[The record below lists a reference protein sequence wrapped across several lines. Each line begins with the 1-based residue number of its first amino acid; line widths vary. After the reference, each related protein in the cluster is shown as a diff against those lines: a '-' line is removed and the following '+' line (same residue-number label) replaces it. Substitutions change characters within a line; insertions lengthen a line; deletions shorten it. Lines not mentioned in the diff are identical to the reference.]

1 MDSIR
6 LGSQYR
12 ALRLRKDKRQADI
25 AGSAAVSRPLISRI
39 ERGDIKNVQVGDLE
53 RVAAALG
60 ATLDMR
66 LRWHG
71 EALDRL
77 LDEDHARLVDIV
89 VVLLRDAGWD
99 VAVEASFSIWG
110 ERGSVDVLAW
120 HPGTRVVLVVEVK
133 SVVPDNQ
140 AMLVA
145 LDRKARLAPALADT
159 RGWKPAAV
167 ARLLVVGDSAVSRRR
182 IARLASTYDVAL
194 PARGRDVR
202 RWLRA
207 PVGPLAGVLF
217 VAYVPPGSTIHGL
230 AGRQRVRRRK
240 AALAR
245 RQRSPEEH

>member
-6 LGSQYR
+6 LGGQYR
-12 ALRLRKDKRQADI
+12 ALRLRKDKRQVDVAI
-25 AGSAAVSRPLISRI
+25 SARVSRPLISRI
-39 ERGDIKNVQVGDLE
+39 ERGEIANVQVGDLE

-77 LDEDHARLVDIV
+77 LDEDHARIVDLIV
-89 VVLLRDAGWD
+89 RILRGGGWD
-99 VAVEASFSIWG
+99 VVVEASFSIWG
-110 ERGSVDVLAW
+110 ERGSIDVLGW
-120 HPGTRVVLVVEVK
+120 HPASRSLLVVEVK

-140 AMLVA
+140 AMLMA
-145 LDRKARLAPALADT
+145 LDRKARLAPVLAAD
-159 RGWKPAAV
+159 RGWQPTSV

-182 IARLASTYDVAL
+182 IARLASTYDSAL

-207 PVGPLAGVLF
+207 PVGSLAGVLF
-217 VAYVPPGSTIHGL
+217 LACAPTGSAIHGL
-230 AGRQRVRRRK
+230 AGRQRVRRCK
-240 AALAR
+240 GASR
-245 RQRSPEEH
+245 RCHRSPRGS